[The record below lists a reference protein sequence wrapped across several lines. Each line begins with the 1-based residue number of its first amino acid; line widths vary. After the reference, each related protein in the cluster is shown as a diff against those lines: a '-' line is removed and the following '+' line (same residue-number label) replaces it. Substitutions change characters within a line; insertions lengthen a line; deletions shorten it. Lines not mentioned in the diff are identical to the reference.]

1 MKSLKEIE
9 RKINYCMLGGI
20 FITQVIAWTI
30 VNYMGTFGSTIW
42 CIMGT
47 AILNT
52 LIIVGMNLL
61 LHKLQIRMRS
71 DEEIA
76 FEEEFYDLFG
86 TD

>member
-1 MKSLKEIE
+1 MKGLKEIE
-9 RKINYCMLGGI
+9 RKFNYYMLGGI
-20 FITQVIAWTI
+20 FITQVIMWI
-30 VNYMGTFGSTIW
+30 ILNCVGNFGSTIW

-47 AILNT
+47 AILNI
-52 LIIVGMNLL
+52 LIIVGINLL